1 MRWYALLF
9 IVVMLIFPAAVRSEA
24 VSKVIVK
31 VNDQVITSRDLDE
44 YCQVLSCRIFDA
56 DGEVS
61 PDDSEFRN
69 TALERLIEDTLIIC
83 KAKQDGIEISPSRVE
98 DKLNKMIASY
108 PSREDFERSLI
119 EKGLTTDLLRKK
131 IEDQYRLR
139 DIVDKYVKSRISISP
154 KEISDY
160 YLQHADKFY
169 SPLEYIFYIAKSA
182 DKGFLNEIFAVIE
195 KKGIAEAML
204 RYSNDMIKLE
214 SRSNALKPEI
224 AEIIESLEVKQY
236 KIAKVGNIFCL
247 IFLDGKV
254 FPRQLSLDEAKEMV
268 RAYLWNIKFRDKFN
282 QWVSQMKDSA
292 VIENYYE

>member
-44 YCQVLSCRIFDA
+44 YCQVLSYRIFDA

-160 YLQHADKFY
+160 YLRHADKFY